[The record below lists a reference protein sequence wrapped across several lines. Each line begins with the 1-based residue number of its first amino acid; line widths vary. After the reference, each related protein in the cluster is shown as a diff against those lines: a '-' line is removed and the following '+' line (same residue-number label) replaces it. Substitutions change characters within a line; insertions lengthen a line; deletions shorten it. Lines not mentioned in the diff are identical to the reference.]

1 MCPHFIHEHRHAH
14 THYFNRC
21 QMANV
26 LDIQFTFGNA
36 SAAVS
41 PSWSHC
47 TDQQLQQSTVPAGAG
62 GTVAPGPGVTHFV
75 MEEKCLPGQVLRAP
89 VELGRRK
96 LPKSVPIPRKQTLLQ
111 VGGGH
116 SPRKLC
122 SEVDL
127 SLPFCRGAF
136 GELKG

>member
-1 MCPHFIHEHRHAH
+1 
-14 THYFNRC
+14 
-21 QMANV
+21 MANV

-41 PSWSHC
+41 PSWSRC

-75 MEEKCLPGQVLRAP
+75 MEKCLPGQVLGAP

-96 LPKSVPIPRKQTLLQ
+96 QPKSVPIPRKQTLLQ
-111 VGGGH
+111 
-116 SPRKLC
+116 
-122 SEVDL
+122 VDL